1 MPCAKWRGWVGHS
14 ATGGLHA
21 QRTELAAHC
30 AMNALFLALSG
41 DDRNVIVA
49 VAAAIAVISV
59 RKRLEQ
65 ARGESGGAMSVE
77 WS

>member
-1 MPCAKWRGWVGHS
+1 
-14 ATGGLHA
+14 
-21 QRTELAAHC
+21 
-30 AMNALFLALSG
+30 MNALFLALSG